1 VRFQIQL
8 PNEFFFFWISSFQ
21 VRAQDSLPMTTAR
34 VEIDALL
41 EQLVLQEGSDLHLR
55 YGEPPL
61 FRLAGDL
68 VKTDNPNLEDK
79 DLETLI
85 YGIMNPQQ
93 RKVFE
98 EQLEFDM
105 AYEISG
111 VARFRVNCFKQMNHI
126 AAVMRTIPLKIKT
139 IDELELPAIF
149 KKIAQFPRGLVLVT
163 GPTGS
168 GKSTTLAAIIE
179 HINQNSRKH
188 VITVEDPIEFLHRDK
203 NSLIEQREVGID
215 THSYSEALRRV
226 IRQNPDI
233 ILVGEMRD
241 LETIAE
247 TITAAET
254 GHLVF
259 STLHTIDA
267 VQTVDRIIDVFPP
280 SHQQQIRLQLSMTL
294 QAVITETLL
303 RKKDN
308 TGRIPAFEIMICT
321 PAVRSAIR
329 EAKTHQIFTA
339 IQTGARMGMNTMD
352 QYLKNLYR
360 QGVIDYEEALAH
372 STHPEEFN
380 NRI

>member
-1 VRFQIQL
+1 
-8 PNEFFFFWISSFQ
+8 
-21 VRAQDSLPMTTAR
+21 MTTSR
-34 VEIDALL
+34 VELDALL

-55 YGEPPL
+55 FGEPPIY
-61 FRLAGDL
+61 RISGQL
-68 VKTDNPNLEDK
+68 VKTDNPQLNDA
-79 DLETLI
+79 DLQTLI
-85 YGIMNPQQ
+85 FGIMSPAQ
-93 RKVFE
+93 RAKFE
-98 EQLEFDM
+98 KQLEFDM

-139 IDELELPAIF
+139 IDELNLPQIF
-149 KKIAQFPRGLVLVT
+149 KKIAQLPRGLVLVT

-179 HINQNSRKH
+179 HINNNFRKH
-188 VITVEDPIEFLHRDK
+188 IITVEDPIEFLHRDR
-203 NSLIEQREVGID
+203 NSVIEQREVGID
-215 THSYSEALRRV
+215 TKSYSEALRRV

-241 LETIAE
+241 LETISE

-294 QAVITETLL
+294 HAVITETLL
-303 RKKDN
+303 SKKDN
-308 TGRIPAFEIMICT
+308 AGRIPSFEIMVCT
-321 PAVRSAIR
+321 PAIRSAIR
-329 EAKTHQIFTA
+329 ESKTHQIFTA
-339 IQTGARMGMNTMD
+339 IQTGARMGMTTMD
-352 QYLKNLYR
+352 QYLKKLYR
-360 QGVIDYEEALAH
+360 EGLVDYEEAISH
-372 STHPEEFN
+372 SSHPEEFT
-380 NRI
+380 NRM

>member
-1 VRFQIQL
+1 
-8 PNEFFFFWISSFQ
+8 
-21 VRAQDSLPMTTAR
+21 MT
-34 VEIDALL
+34 ESKIELDALL
-41 EQLVLQEGSDLHLR
+41 EQLILQEGSDLHLR

-61 FRLAGDL
+61 YRLAGDL
-68 VKTDNPNLEDK
+68 VKTDNPKLENT
-79 DLETLI
+79 DLERLI
-85 YGIMNPQQ
+85 YGIMAPEQ
-93 RKVFE
+93 RQNFE
-98 EQLEFDM
+98 KQLEFDM
-105 AYEISG
+105 AYEIPG
-111 VARFRVNCFKQMNHI
+111 VARFRVNVFQQMNHI

-139 IDELELPAIF
+139 IDELGLPSVF
-149 KKIAQFPRGLVLVT
+149 KKIAQMPRGLVLVT

-168 GKSTTLAAIIE
+168 GKSTTLAAIVE
-179 HINQNSRKH
+179 HINQISRKH
-188 VITVEDPIEFLHRDK
+188 IITVEDPIEFLHRDH
-203 NSLIEQREVGID
+203 NSIIEQREVGID
-215 THSYSEALRRV
+215 TNSYSEALRRV

-241 LETIAE
+241 LDTISQ

-294 QAVITETLL
+294 QAVVTETLL
-303 RKKDN
+303 RRKDN
-308 TGRIPAFEIMICT
+308 AGRVPAFEIMICT
-321 PAVRSAIR
+321 SAIRSAIR
-329 EAKTHQIFTA
+329 ESKTHQIFTA
-339 IQTGARMGMNTMD
+339 IQTGARMGMITMD

-360 QGVIDYEEALAH
+360 QGVIHHEEAIAH

>member
-1 VRFQIQL
+1 
-8 PNEFFFFWISSFQ
+8 
-21 VRAQDSLPMTTAR
+21 MTTSR
-34 VEIDALL
+34 IELDALL

-55 YGEPPL
+55 HGEPPL
-61 FRLAGDL
+61 FRISGDL
-68 VKTDNPNLEDK
+68 ARTETPSLEDK
-79 DLETLI
+79 DLENLI
-85 YGIMNPQQ
+85 FGIMSPEQ
-93 RKVFE
+93 RRVFE

-105 AYEISG
+105 AYEIPG
-111 VARFRVNCFKQMNHI
+111 VARFRVNCFKQMGRI
-126 AAVMRTIPLKIKT
+126 AAVMRTIPINIKT
-139 IDELELPAIF
+139 IDELNLPPVF
-149 KKIAQFPRGLVLVT
+149 KKIAQLPRGLVLVT

-179 HINQNSRKH
+179 HINQNTRKH
-188 VITVEDPIEFLHRDK
+188 IITVEDPIEFMHRDK
-203 NSLIEQREVGID
+203 NSIIEQREVGLD
-215 THSYSEALRRV
+215 TNSYSEALRRV

-294 QAVITETLL
+294 QAVVTETLL
-303 RKKDN
+303 RKKDD
-308 TGRIPAFEIMICT
+308 TGRVPAFEIMICT
-321 PAVRSAIR
+321 SAVRSAIR
-329 EAKTHQIFTA
+329 EAKTHQIYTA
-339 IQTGARMGMNTMD
+339 IQTGSRMGMMTMD

-360 QGVIDYEEALAH
+360 QGSIDYEEAIAH
-372 STHPEEFN
+372 STHPETFN
-380 NRI
+380 NRV

>member
-1 VRFQIQL
+1 
-8 PNEFFFFWISSFQ
+8 
-21 VRAQDSLPMTTAR
+21 MTNSR
-34 VEIDALL
+34 IELDALL

-61 FRLAGDL
+61 YRIAGSLTKTENPGLA
-68 VKTDNPNLEDK
+68 DK
-79 DLETLI
+79 DLENLI
-85 YGIMNPQQ
+85 FGIMNPEQ

-105 AYEISG
+105 AYEIPG
-111 VARFRVNCFKQMNHI
+111 VARFRVNCFKHMGHI
-126 AAVMRTIPLKIKT
+126 GAVMRTIPINIRT
-139 IDELELPAIF
+139 IDELNLPVIF
-149 KKIAQFPRGLVLVT
+149 KKIAQLPRGLVLVT

-168 GKSTTLAAIIE
+168 GKSTTLASIIE
-179 HINQNSRKH
+179 HINSTARKH
-188 VITVEDPIEFLHRDK
+188 IITVEDPIEFMHRDK
-203 NSLIEQREVGID
+203 NSIIEQREVGID
-215 THSYSEALRRV
+215 TQSYSEALRRV

-241 LETIAE
+241 LETMAE

-303 RKKDN
+303 RKKDGA
-308 TGRIPAFEIMICT
+308 GRIPAFEIMICT
-321 PAVRSAIR
+321 SAVRSAIR

-339 IQTGARMGMNTMD
+339 IQTGSRMGMITMD

-360 QGVIDYEEALAH
+360 QGTIDYEEACAH
-372 STHPEEFN
+372 STHPELFN
-380 NRI
+380 RQA

>member
-1 VRFQIQL
+1 
-8 PNEFFFFWISSFQ
+8 
-21 VRAQDSLPMTTAR
+21 MTNPR
-34 VEIDALL
+34 VDLDALL

-55 YGEPPL
+55 YGEPPIY
-61 FRLAGDL
+61 RIAGSL
-68 VKTDNPNLEDK
+68 VKTENTKLGDR

-85 YGIMNPQQ
+85 FGMMSPAQK
-93 RKVFE
+93 KVFE
-98 EQLEFDM
+98 ENLEFDM

-111 VARFRVNCFKQMNHI
+111 VARFRVNCFKEMNHI
-126 AAVMRTIPLKIKT
+126 GAVMRTIPLKIKT
-139 IDELELPAIF
+139 IDELNLPDVF
-149 KKIAQFPRGLVLVT
+149 KKIAELPRGLVLVT

-168 GKSTTLAAIIE
+168 GKSTTLAAILE
-179 HINQNSRKH
+179 HINQNTRKH

-203 NSLIEQREVGID
+203 NSIIEQREVGID
-215 THSYSEALRRV
+215 TNSYSEALRRV

-241 LETIAE
+241 LETVAE

-280 SHQQQIRLQLSMTL
+280 SHQSQIRLQLSMTL

-303 RKKDN
+303 RRKNDA
-308 TGRIPAFEIMICT
+308 GRIPAFEVMICT
-321 PAVRSAIR
+321 PAIRSAIR

-339 IQTGARMGMNTMD
+339 IQTGSRMGMITMD
-352 QYLKNLYR
+352 QCLKNMLR
-360 QGVIDYEEALAH
+360 KGLIDFEEAIAH
-372 STHPEEFN
+372 SSHPEEFE
-380 NRI
+380 RIM

>member
-1 VRFQIQL
+1 
-8 PNEFFFFWISSFQ
+8 
-21 VRAQDSLPMTTAR
+21 MTAAR

-55 YGEPPL
+55 HGEPPL

-68 VKTDNPNLEDK
+68 VKTDNPSLEDK

-93 RKVFE
+93 RKIFE
-98 EQLEFDM
+98 EQMEFDM
-105 AYEISG
+105 AYEIPG
-111 VARFRVNCFKQMNHI
+111 VARFRVNCFRQMNHI

-139 IDELELPAIF
+139 IDELDLPSVF

-168 GKSTTLAAIIE
+168 GKSTTLAAVIE

-203 NSLIEQREVGID
+203 NSIIEQREVGID
-215 THSYSEALRRV
+215 TNSYSEALRRV

-308 TGRIPAFEIMICT
+308 AGRIPAFEIMVCT

-339 IQTGARMGMNTMD
+339 IQTGARMGMITMD

-360 QGVIDYEEALAH
+360 QGAIDYEEAIAH

-380 NRI
+380 NRV

>member
-1 VRFQIQL
+1 LLLDYASSIQERHFTRPL
-8 PNEFFFFWISSFQ
+8 G
-21 VRAQDSLPMTTAR
+21 RMTTSGI
-34 VEIDALL
+34 ELDALL

-61 FRLAGDL
+61 YRIAGSLTKTEHPGLA
-68 VKTDNPNLEDK
+68 EK
-79 DLETLI
+79 DLENLI
-85 YGIMNPQQ
+85 FGIMSPEQ

-98 EQLEFDM
+98 KQLEFDM
-105 AYEISG
+105 AYEIPG
-111 VARFRVNCFKQMNHI
+111 VARFRVNCFKQMGHI
-126 AAVMRTIPLKIKT
+126 GAVMRTIPINIKT
-139 IDELELPAIF
+139 IDELNLPPVF
-149 KKIAQFPRGLVLVT
+149 KKIAQLPRGLVLVT

-179 HINQNSRKH
+179 FINNNARKH
-188 VITVEDPIEFLHRDK
+188 IITVEDPIEFMHRDK
-203 NSLIEQREVGID
+203 NSIIEQREVGID
-215 THSYSEALRRV
+215 TKSYSEALRRV

-241 LETIAE
+241 LETMAE

-303 RKKDN
+303 RKKDGA
-308 TGRIPAFEIMICT
+308 GRIPAFEIMTCT
-321 PAVRSAIR
+321 SAVRSAIR

-339 IQTGARMGMNTMD
+339 IQTGSRMGMITMD
-352 QYLKNLYR
+352 QYLKNLYH
-360 QGVIDYEEALAH
+360 QGAIEYEEACAH
-372 STHPEEFN
+372 STRPESFN
-380 NRI
+380 NHA

>member
-1 VRFQIQL
+1 
-8 PNEFFFFWISSFQ
+8 
-21 VRAQDSLPMTTAR
+21 M
-34 VEIDALL
+34 VESTVELDTLL

-55 YGEPPL
+55 YGEPPI
-61 FRLAGDL
+61 FRLSGELAKSDYPKL
-68 VKTDNPNLEDK
+68 DDK
-79 DLETLI
+79 ALHKLI
-85 YGIMNPQQ
+85 YGIMKPEQC
-93 RKVFE
+93 KTFE

-105 AYEISG
+105 AYEIPG
-111 VARFRVNCFKQMNHI
+111 VARFRVNVFKQMDHM

-139 IDELELPAIF
+139 IDELNFPPVF
-149 KKIAQFPRGLVLVT
+149 KKIAQLPRGLVLVT

-179 HINQNSRKH
+179 YINQNFRKH
-188 VITVEDPIEFLHRDK
+188 IITVEDPIEFLHHDR
-203 NSLIEQREVGID
+203 NSIIEQREVGID
-215 THSYSEALRRV
+215 TNSYSEALRRV

-294 QAVITETLL
+294 QAVVTETLL
-303 RKKDN
+303 SRKDKA
-308 TGRIPAFEIMICT
+308 GRIPAFEIMICT
-321 PAVRSAIR
+321 SAIRSAIR
-329 EAKTHQIFTA
+329 ERKTHQIFTA
-339 IQTGARMGMNTMD
+339 LQTGSRLGMITMD

-360 QGVIDYEEALAH
+360 EGMIDHEEAISH
-372 STHPEEFN
+372 STRPEEFTS
-380 NRI
+380 RI

>member
-1 VRFQIQL
+1 MNDTRPEL
-8 PNEFFFFWISSFQ
+8 
-21 VRAQDSLPMTTAR
+21 
-34 VEIDALL
+34 DALL

-55 YGEPPL
+55 YGEPPIY
-61 FRLAGDL
+61 RISGDL
-68 VKTDNPNLEDK
+68 VKTENLILGDRE
-79 DLETLI
+79 LEHLI
-85 YGIMNPQQ
+85 YGIMTPEQ
-93 RKVFE
+93 RTIFKQ
-98 EQLEFDM
+98 QLEYDM
-105 AYEISG
+105 AYEIPG
-111 VARFRVNCFKQMNHI
+111 VARFRVNLFRQMGHI
-126 AAVMRTIPLKIKT
+126 AAVMRTIPLNIKT
-139 IDELELPAIF
+139 IDELGLPQVF
-149 KKIAQFPRGLVLVT
+149 KKIAQLPRGLVLVT

-179 HINQNSRKH
+179 FINQNARKH
-188 VITVEDPIEFLHRDK
+188 IITVEDPIEFMHRDK
-203 NSLIEQREVGID
+203 NSIIEQREVGLD
-215 THSYSEALRRV
+215 TNSYSEALRRV

-294 QAVITETLL
+294 QAVVTETLL
-303 RKKDN
+303 RKKNDA
-308 TGRIPAFEIMICT
+308 GRIPAFEIMICNS
-321 PAVRSAIR
+321 AVRSAIR

-339 IQTGARMGMNTMD
+339 IQTGSRTGMITMD

-360 QGVIDYEEALAH
+360 QGAIDYEEAIGH
-372 STHPEEFN
+372 STHPETFE
-380 NRI
+380 NRA

>member
-1 VRFQIQL
+1 MNRSGPV
-8 PNEFFFFWISSFQ
+8 N
-21 VRAQDSLPMTTAR
+21 
-34 VEIDALL
+34 
-41 EQLVLQEGSDLHLR
+41 
-55 YGEPPL
+55 GEPPIYRIGGQL
-61 FRLAGDL
+61 AKTENPRL
-68 VKTDNPNLEDK
+68 TDS
-79 DLETLI
+79 DLESLI
-85 YGIMNPQQ
+85 FGIMDPTQKA
-93 RKVFE
+93 RFE
-98 EQLEFDM
+98 KQLEFDM

-111 VARFRVNCFKQMNHI
+111 VARFRVNCFRQMNHI

-139 IDELELPAIF
+139 IDELNLPQIF
-149 KKIAQFPRGLVLVT
+149 KKIAQLPRGLVLVT

-179 HINQNSRKH
+179 YINNNARKH
-188 VITVEDPIEFLHRDK
+188 IITVEDPIEFLHRDR
-203 NSLIEQREVGID
+203 NSVIEQREVGID
-215 THSYSEALRRV
+215 TNSYSEALRRV

-241 LETIAE
+241 LETISE

-303 RKKDN
+303 SKKGAA
-308 TGRIPAFEIMICT
+308 GRVPSFEIMVCT
-321 PAVRSAIR
+321 PAIRSAIR

-339 IQTGARMGMNTMD
+339 IQTGGRMGMTTMD
-352 QYLKNLYR
+352 QYLKKLYR
-360 QGVIDYEEALAH
+360 EGLVDYEEAVSH
-372 STHPEEFN
+372 SSHPEEFT